1 VREKYC
7 WLIAGGWFVLR
18 EKYCWLVADKPNE
31 HADGRGL
38 AQHATRATQRRGGA
52 RGRGASGDGA
62 RVPVVDGGGRRP
74 RGDGGGSSTGGYKV
88 VRQFRLYLS
97 IFSPTRPDP
106 TRIRPAYDLTGRVWT
121 EICKPVE
128 KFWPESSQN
137 AVFSYFALQNMR
149 ATRPSPSL
157 ARA

>member
-74 RGDGGGSSTGGYKV
+74 RGDGGGSSTDGYKV

-106 TRIRPAYDLTGRVWT
+106 NQARLRSYWTGVDRDLQARGK
-121 EICKPVE
+121 I
-128 KFWPESSQN
+128 
-137 AVFSYFALQNMR
+137 
-149 ATRPSPSL
+149 L
-157 ARA
+157 ARVQPKCCF